1 MRDGVSSMQSF
12 FVHLCDEF
20 QNRLIPLLKRIHH
33 LFLPMTDCTLRA
45 LTSTHIGV
53 FGMRLKWMEKA
64 KQTKLG
70 PNRLLLV
77 GFLAFAQRTAESL
90 RLEIHGGGDSS
101 TREVLVQLRGIFLGV
116 S

>member
-53 FGMRLKWMEKA
+53 FWYAVEMDGESKA
-64 KQTKLG
+64 KQAGSKLLSFGWLFGFCTKDG
-70 PNRLLLV
+70 
-77 GFLAFAQRTAESL
+77 
-90 RLEIHGGGDSS
+90 
-101 TREVLVQLRGIFLGV
+101 
-116 S
+116 